1 MMVSATEPTRLGR
14 SIQRSFDGSCG
25 IARPTRKECVIN
37 ESGWL
42 VGLDWSRFQLRL
54 YCPLPD
60 ASARRAIIQ
69 RSLEWW
75 SESDLDEL
83 VALSDKW
90 SGSDLAT
97 ALAGAKQAV
106 LREAIEQ
113 GRLSTTGAQG
123 AAQGSQSLRA
133 LTTVRNQPSSAR
145 RQAPQTIS

>member
-1 MMVSATEPTRLGR
+1 M
-14 SIQRSFDGSCG
+14 
-25 IARPTRKECVIN
+25 
-37 ESGWL
+37 
-42 VGLDWSRFQLRL
+42 
-54 YCPLPD
+54 
-60 ASARRAIIQ
+60 IQ

-113 GRLSTTGAQG
+113 GRLSATGAQG
-123 AAQGSQSLRA
+123 AAQGPQSLRA

-145 RQAPQTIS
+145 R